1 MCVFGGLAGY
11 IGVQQWVPGINEV
24 ECEQCSCQP
33 SASERAQITGDLLS
47 TIQALK
53 PS

>member
-1 MCVFGGLAGY
+1 MCVFGGLAGC
-11 IGVQQWVPGINEV
+11 IGVQQWINEV